1 VNNILADNGID
12 KMVAWEDGLRGTGKS
27 QCATESVAIDF
38 WETQYWG
45 VIGGL
50 ALVSPSLFLLL
61 FFVLHLL
68 LTIPVL
74 LILKTFRTRSTRKK
88 QGASP
93 CDDLICV
100 LALLFLNTD

>member
-1 VNNILADNGID
+1 MNNILADNGID

-38 WETQYWG
+38 WETLYWG

-50 ALVSPSLFLLL
+50 TSVSPSLFLLL

-68 LTIPVL
+68 LKISVL
-74 LILKTFRTRSTRKK
+74 RILKTFRTRSTRKHEVCRR
-88 QGASP
+88 AM
-93 CDDLICV
+93 
-100 LALLFLNTD
+100 T